1 MRRLG
6 FIGLGAMG
14 APMAGNLLKA
24 GHSLAVYARRAEAM
38 APLAALGATACGS
51 PAEVAAAS
59 EVVFTMV
66 TATSDVEQ
74 VCLGSGGIIEGAGP
88 GSAVIDHSTISPAGT
103 RRIAAKL
110 KQRGID
116 LLDAPVSGG
125 AAGARVASLSIMV
138 GGDEAVFE
146 RCRPLLA
153 ALGKTLVY
161 VGASGAGQVAKACN
175 QLALI
180 VNQMGVAECVLLAE
194 KNGVDPLRVKD
205 ALMGGFAASRMLEVQ
220 APKMAARDFA
230 GKIESR
236 LHAKDIHIVLDLARE
251 LGLELPASALAAEQL
266 DRLQAAGGAKLDSA
280 AVFRI
285 LAGEALW

>member
-1 MRRLG
+1 MSRLG

-88 GSAVIDHSTISPAGT
+88 GSVVIDHSTISPAGT
-103 RRIAAKL
+103 RRIAARL
-110 KQRGID
+110 KERGID

-125 AAGARVASLSIMV
+125 VAGARAASLSIMV

-146 RCRPLLA
+146 RRRPLLA

-205 ALMGGFAASRMLEVQ
+205 ALMGGFAASRMLEAQ

-230 GKIESR
+230 GRIESR
-236 LHAKDIHIVLDLARE
+236 LHAKDINIVLDLARE

-266 DRLQAAGGAKLDSA
+266 DRLQAAGGAQLDSA